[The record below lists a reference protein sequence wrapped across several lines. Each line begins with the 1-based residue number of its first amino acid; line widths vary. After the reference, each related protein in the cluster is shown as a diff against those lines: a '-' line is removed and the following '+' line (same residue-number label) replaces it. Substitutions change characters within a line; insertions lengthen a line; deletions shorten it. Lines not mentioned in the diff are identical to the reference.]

1 MHHARREVSLSS
13 VACGSTRPFR
23 WHTVSRARWPEGL
36 LWTRRRREK
45 SKGGVS
51 TSAIQ
56 IEETECSLI
65 RPHSVTLSP
74 GRLEWVGRL
83 EWGLR

>member
-56 IEETECSLI
+56 IEETVVSGLTVSHCL
-65 RPHSVTLSP
+65 SVSRTA
-74 GRLEWVGRL
+74 
-83 EWGLR
+83 

>member
-56 IEETECSLI
+56 IEETVVSGLT
-65 RPHSVTLSP
+65 RVTLSP